1 MSAPAIVLAS
11 ASPRRKELLASLGV
25 RFVVDPATVDEA
37 SLQHS
42 DPLQLAIRLAEL
54 KAKAVAERYVDGL
67 VLGADTMV
75 LIDGEVLNKPADAAQ
90 ARSMLRR
97 LSGRTHT
104 VVSGVAVV
112 DAATGRSEA
121 AYETTQVTFLPLS
134 DRVIDRYVATG
145 EPLDKAGAY
154 GIQGLGALLVARVE
168 GCYPNVVG
176 LPLVCTARLLERFG
190 FHLL

>member
-1 MSAPAIVLAS
+1 MTSRPIVLAS

-25 RFVVDPATVDEA
+25 RFVVDPAAVAEE
-37 SLQHS
+37 SMSHH
-42 DPLQLAIRLAEL
+42 DPLQLASRLAEW
-54 KAKAVAERYVDGL
+54 KAKEVAGRYAEGL

-75 LIDGEVLNKPADAAQ
+75 LIDGDVLNKPVDADD
-90 ARSMLRR
+90 ARQMLQR

-112 DAATGRSEA
+112 DAASGRCEA
-121 AYETTQVTFLPLS
+121 AHETTQVTFLPLS
-134 DRVIDRYVATG
+134 GPVIERYVATG

-154 GIQGLGALLVARVE
+154 GIQGMGALLVARIE

-190 FHLL
+190 YYLL